1 MTRTYLGENHI
12 VNHSKFALPQ
22 GSLMFLK
29 GGNHSTRVI

>member
-1 MTRTYLGENHI
+1 MTRAYLGENRI

-22 GSLMFLK
+22 GLLIFVK